1 MQGVIKMP
9 HFSTPKIS
17 ISSDFLKAF
26 AEIPQAQQKKVR
38 EFVQQFQNNPEMPGG
53 RHYEQLQYSCDSNL
67 RSIRIDLA
75 YRAIIAK
82 PAGNVFILLWVDKHD
97 EAYKWA
103 ASKKLCIHPNTGGI
117 QLVQIQQDVQKPI
130 AADSSRAPLFAAF
143 SDKQL
148 MALGV
153 PEQLLTKTRSIYT
166 EEQLFAEEGI
176 FPQEAYNSLFLLACG
191 DSFESVVDEY
201 NRNNASLI
209 DTTDFWS
216 ALDNDDTLSR
226 FTVIENGIE
235 LEGLLNAPLEQW
247 RVFLH
252 PLQRKIVEKDFSGPA
267 RILGGAGTGKT
278 VVAIHRAKYLVEH
291 VFTDSNDR
299 ILFTTFTKNL
309 AADISVALQ
318 QICSPEILKRIEVV
332 NLDEWTKNYLCSKDF
347 NCQVI
352 DYTGKQKDLWDKAL
366 ALKPAD
372 CSLSDQFFRDE
383 WEQVI
388 QPQSIFSLES
398 YFRAARIGRGRR
410 LNRLDRKK
418 LWPVWEEYRALLN
431 EGNWREIQD
440 LYRDAAAL
448 LRRESIP
455 RYKAVIVDEGQ
466 DFSSQA
472 YSMLRAVLPPGH
484 NDLFIVGDAHQR
496 IYGIK
501 TVLGNCGIK
510 ITGRSHKL
518 KINYRTTR
526 ETYQY
531 ASSILTGLEFDDLDG
546 QEDTLGKCQS
556 ITSGPSPEIRL
567 FRDVEEEKKQ
577 TLYLLNKFGANQIVP
592 ESICIV
598 ARTND
603 IIDQYTSLLA
613 DNGIAVYKVNQSSVL
628 DNRRKGVRLATMHR
642 VKGIEFDYV
651 ILVSVCDGIVPSESI
666 LSAQEN
672 EIDRQN
678 FLQKERSLLYVA
690 LTRARKAVFIT
701 GYKKLSSLL
710 SPK

>member
-1 MQGVIKMP
+1 MP

-17 ISSDFLKAF
+17 ISADFLKAF
-26 AEIPQAQQKKVR
+26 AEIPQIQQKKVR

-130 AADSSRAPLFAAF
+130 AADSSKAPLFAAF
-143 SDKQL
+143 SDIQL
-148 MALGV
+148 MTLGV
-153 PEQLLTKTRSIYT
+153 PEQLLSKTRSIYT

-191 DSFESVVDEY
+191 DSYESVVEEY

-226 FTVIENGIE
+226 FTVIDNGIE

-278 VVAIHRAKYLVEH
+278 VVAIHRAKYLLEH

-318 QICSPEILKRIEVV
+318 QICPPEMLKRIEVV
-332 NLDEWTKNYLCSKDF
+332 NLDEWTKNYLCSKGF

-372 CSLSDQFFRDE
+372 CPLSDQFFRDE

-388 QPQSIFSLES
+388 QPQSISSLEA
-398 YFRAARIGRGRR
+398 YFRAVRIGRGRR
-410 LNRLDRKK
+410 LNRFDRKK
-418 LWPVWEEYRALLN
+418 LWSVWEEYRALLN
-431 EGNWREIQD
+431 EGNWKEIQD

-448 LRRESIP
+448 LSRESMP

-466 DFSSQA
+466 DFSVQA

-501 TVLGNCGIK
+501 TVLGQCGIK
-510 ITGRSHKL
+510 IAGRSHKL
-518 KINYRTTR
+518 KVNYRTTR

-556 ITSGPSPEIRL
+556 ITSGPFPEIRL
-567 FRDVEEEKKQ
+567 FRDADEEKKQ
-577 TLYLLNKFGANQIVP
+577 ILSLLNKLGTNQIVP

-598 ARTND
+598 ARTNE
-603 IIDQYTSLLA
+603 IIDQYTSMFA
-613 DNGIAVYKVNQSSVL
+613 DNGIPFYRVNQSSVL

-651 ILVSVCDGIVPSESI
+651 ILVSVCDEIVPFESI

-690 LTRARKAVFIT
+690 LTRARKAVFVT

-710 SPK
+710 TPGHG